1 MRYEVIAELAI
12 NEFCFMEINKVR
24 KAAKTL
30 RRLRPHNIPWYER
43 MLCDV
48 ADTYR
53 LNKKLLSVEL
63 LIDIYPPSKPKEVIL

>member
-30 RRLRPHNIPWYER
+30 RRLHPHNMPWYEG
-43 MLCDV
+43 LLFNA
-48 ADTYR
+48 ADAYR
-53 LNKKLLSVEL
+53 LNKKIYMGNL
-63 LIDIYPPSKPKEVIL
+63 LIDI